1 MSEEVK
7 NEKELAKKSE
17 LLEEQKSLEEQYNK
31 GMEELMNREFTVKIG
46 TKAKMNA
53 LQKFVEHDIPSSYY
67 KAPAV
72 IALHTNVKIQKPYTK
87 APDWDGNIVLN
98 MISIK
103 ALFGGFQEWTGS
115 GAFATKEFLELL
127 KDVAPE
133 LVKHVKTINECQDS
147 LNGLH
152 IRLNEIDT
160 LLDNK
165 EYIDDCPEVE
175 AKSAIKESDEAMEKL
190 RDEVEPD
197 VKM

>member
-7 NEKELAKKSE
+7 KEKELPKKSE
-17 LLEEQKSLEEQYNK
+17 LLEEQKKLWEQYNK
-31 GMEELMNREFTVKIG
+31 GAEELLNKEFIVKIG
-46 TKAKMNA
+46 TKSKMNA

-72 IALHTNVKIQKPYTK
+72 IALHTNIRMQKPYTK
-87 APDWDGNIVLN
+87 APDWDGTILLN
-98 MISIK
+98 SISIR
-103 ALFGGFQEWTGS
+103 ALFGGFQEWKGN

-133 LVKHVKTINECQDS
+133 IVKHIKTINECQDAN
-147 LNGLH
+147 NGLH

-160 LLDNK
+160 ILDSK

-175 AKSAIKESDEAMEKL
+175 AKSVIKEEEEEKEKL
-190 RDEVEPD
+190 QEEVQPIVE
-197 VKM
+197 